1 MRRLQ
6 VEFAPPRRPVAA
18 LVALGVASA
27 VITVA
32 CGIGAF
38 QAWER
43 RQGLMAQLDRE
54 TLEANRLKAALN
66 AQAQHAAAEAKD
78 APFAQDARAIVQL
91 AAFPIQRALRALE
104 AVAVDGIRLNAID
117 ANAVRGTVDVQLEF
131 DDYKSLIAYL
141 ERLNDGE
148 PTQRWSLV
156 TAEASGQRKQA
167 AIRSNWR

>member
-1 MRRLQ
+1 M
-6 VEFAPPRRPVAA
+6 
-18 LVALGVASA
+18 
-27 VITVA
+27 
-32 CGIGAF
+32 
-38 QAWER
+38 
-43 RQGLMAQLDRE
+43 
-54 TLEANRLKAALN
+54 
-66 AQAQHAAAEAKD
+66 
-78 APFAQDARAIVQL
+78 
-91 AAFPIQRALRALE
+91 E